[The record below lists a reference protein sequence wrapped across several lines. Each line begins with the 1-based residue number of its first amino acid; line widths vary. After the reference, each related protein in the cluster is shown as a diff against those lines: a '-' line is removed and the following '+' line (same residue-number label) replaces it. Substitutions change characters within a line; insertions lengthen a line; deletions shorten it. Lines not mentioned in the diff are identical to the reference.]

1 MLLAYLLVFSVVFF
15 SLAFYLHF
23 LFSPLGIII
32 LLLVQTMLSFI
43 GKRDVEESSSLIT
56 SWPLYKPP
64 YRGCTALVLYK
75 PPYRGCTAL
84 VLYKPPYQGCT
95 ALVLYKPPYRGCT
108 ALVVYTP
115 PASSSLFSI
124 KEDKGAN
131 FFLKFF
137 SKNKK
142 ILYVAGTTCT
152 FLVIGFGV
160 FKAWTFLLA
169 LKAMQQSP
177 GTSPSEKLGI
187 IQKFQKF
194 IYRLKLPRGT
204 TVVAL
209 VVGLILLPFV
219 YSYVHNE
226 LTKPRVL
233 RGAVLPVPRPGKV
246 KVTVKP
252 PVVTYCRYPKYT
264 DRYGVAG
271 SDLDIKQTEIMWYF
285 DTIVV
290 VPAGLM
296 WFIYL
301 DSLM

>member
-1 MLLAYLLVFSVVFF
+1 MILPYILVFSVVFF
-15 SLAFYLHF
+15 ILAFYLHF

-64 YRGCTALVLYK
+64 YRGCTALV
-75 PPYRGCTAL
+75 
-84 VLYKPPYQGCT
+84 
-95 ALVLYKPPYRGCT
+95 
-108 ALVVYTP
+108 VYTP

-124 KEDKGAN
+124 KEDKGVN

-152 FLVIGFGV
+152 FLALGFGV

-233 RGAVLPVPRPGKV
+233 PGAVLPVPRPGKV

-271 SDLDIKQTEIMWYF
+271 SDFDIKETEIMWYF